1 MRSYNDSLGVEG
13 QLDFFLIL
21 DLVYVNDVMHKLC
34 NDNLLCEHHN

>member
-1 MRSYNDSLGVEG
+1 MILWVLRDNWT
-13 QLDFFLIL
+13 FFLIL